1 VTIKD
6 QEATTERCSFTKRFS
21 TNHDL
26 SFTKSTENSNTRISL
41 GASSTDGIENTGLDK
56 YNATVYNANDFFGGA
71 LEERIIYATLKI
83 EQLSCLMTPDLLEI
97 LLVPPVLESNIAN
110 LYRGNY
116 NTVSNTFLNP
126 VELLDSYKDFTNTNK
141 FFGKYQ
147 YNLENH

>member
-71 LEERIIYATLKI
+71 LEERIIYASKDRTTL
-83 EQLSCLMTPDLLEI
+83 LSNDAGFI
-97 LLVPPVLESNIAN
+97 GNIIGTACTGIQH
-110 LYRGNY
+110 RQ
-116 NTVSNTFLNP
+116 FIQR
-126 VELLDSYKDFTNTNK
+126 EL
-141 FFGKYQ
+141 Q
-147 YNLENH
+147 YSK